1 MKNNMKELS
10 IYIHI
15 PFCEQKCIYCAFVSY
30 CVNNEIKNK
39 YFQNLK
45 REIQE
50 RKTDREISSIYI
62 GGGTPSCVDAKYI
75 KEILEEIYANYNLKK
90 DIEITIEC
98 NPNSVDE
105 EKLKVY
111 KNIGINRISFGVQ
124 SLDND
129 TLKKLGRLHNKDQV
143 VCAINNAKKVG
154 FKNISVDLLLGLENQ
169 NIQDFEKQLQE
180 LIALDITHI
189 SAYMLEVEEGTKLF
203 SMVENKE
210 INLPIPEKTIEIYE
224 KTVNFLKKNGFFRY
238 EISNFSKIGYESKHN
253 INYWKC
259 NEYLGFGVAA
269 YSYFEGYRFSNSINF
284 NEYENKENLLYEKI
298 DNRERIEELIM
309 LGLRCKFGFDFNE
322 IIKLGYDIFL
332 NDNFKKYLDKNILI
346 KEGNWIYL
354 NPDYYG
360 VSNSIICDI
369 LP

>member
-1 MKNNMKELS
+1 MKNNMKNLS

-15 PFCEQKCIYCAFVSY
+15 PVCEQKCIYCAFVSY
-30 CVNNEIKNK
+30 CVNNEIKNR

-45 REIQE
+45 KEIRE
-50 RKTDREISSIYI
+50 RKIDREISSIYI

-75 KEILEEIYANYNLKK
+75 KEILEEIYKNYNLKK

-143 VCAINNAKKVG
+143 FDAINNAKKVG

-169 NIQDFEKQLQE
+169 NMQDFEKHLQE

-189 SAYMLEVEEGTKLF
+189 SAYMLEVEEKTKLF

-210 INLPIPEKTIEIYE
+210 INLPNSEKTIEIYE
-224 KTVNFLKKNGFFRY
+224 KTVDFLQKNRFFRY

-284 NEYENKENLLYEKI
+284 SEYENKENIKYEKI
-298 DNRERIEELIM
+298 DKSEKIEELIM
-309 LGLRCKFGFDFNE
+309 LGLRCKFGFDYKE
-322 IIKLGYDIFL
+322 IIELGYDIFS
-332 NDNFKKYLDKNILI
+332 NDYFKKYLNENILI
-346 KEGNWIYL
+346 KEDDRIYL
-354 NPDYYG
+354 NPSFYG
-360 VSNSIICDI
+360 VSNTIICDI